1 MRSRVVAAIAI
12 ALPVAAC
19 SKSPTEP
26 SPGGGS
32 TILQGQTVDAIDGSP
47 SPNLTVRIG
56 NQNVTTDGS
65 GLFQVD
71 VGSNGTHRVFIRGN
85 DVVERETRV
94 TGPGAERARLS
105 MIPANFDLTAFDEMF
120 RTQNSRLQRW
130 TSRPALVVLA
140 PVMEYRN
147 GVDTFEATGEH
158 LTEDELQLMVAHMT
172 EGLAMLTGNTYSS
185 YASVEIERPAEGTK
199 VSPFRTGRIVVGRY
213 NGIVTFQNTI
223 GYGQWGEMPDGT
235 IVSGAMFLDRDFDR
249 NNSRR
254 RLLRIH
260 ELGHALGYRH
270 VETRTSIMNPAI
282 GPEPTDFDR
291 AGAMIAFQRPVG
303 NRAPDV
309 DPSTPTTFVTT
320 GGVRWSAPT
329 KCQ

>member
-1 MRSRVVAAIAI
+1 MLSKVAAAIAI
-12 ALPVAAC
+12 ALPIAAC

-32 TILQGQTVDAIDGSP
+32 TILQGQTVNAIDGSP
-47 SPNLTVRIG
+47 SPNLSVRIG
-56 NQNVTTDGS
+56 NQNVTTDS
-65 GLFQVD
+65 TGLFQVD
-71 VGSNGTHRVFIRGN
+71 VGSNGSHRVFIRGN
-85 DVVERETRV
+85 EVVERETRV

-105 MIPANFDLTAFDEMF
+105 MIPASFDLTAFDEMF

-140 PVMEYRN
+140 SVMEYRN
-147 GVDTFEATGEH
+147 SADTYEATGEQ
-158 LTEDELQLMVAHMT
+158 LTEDELQQMVSHMT
-172 EGLAMLTGNTYSS
+172 EGLAMLTGNTYTS
-185 YASVEIERPAEGTK
+185 YASVDIERPAAGAR
-199 VSPFRTGRIVVGRY
+199 VSPFRTGRVVVGRY
-213 NGIVTFQNTI
+213 NGIVTFQKTI
-223 GYGQWGEMPDGT
+223 GYGQWGEMADGT

-249 NNSRR
+249 NDSRR

-260 ELGHALGYRH
+260 ELGHALGYQH
-270 VETRTSIMNPAI
+270 VETRTSIMNPSI

-309 DPSTPTTFVTT
+309 DPSTSTTLVTT
-320 GGVRWSAPT
+320 GAVRWSAPT
-329 KCQ
+329 KCR